1 MSSEKPIRGA
11 LFGGFNKKDV
21 AAYIEEM
28 SRRTVE
34 YKAENDRLRE
44 NSYVVDEYAA
54 LLEEH
59 KALTEELEQLKA
71 ENARLADEN
80 AALAAELDTVKADTE
95 AYKAAREQLV
105 ALELDANRRAI
116 ELERTARSKADAILS
131 DAGKSV
137 TEMQSALESIRRDA
151 LRMKENLHAQITGIE
166 SSIDDLAALSRSKQD
181 FLGKYIPRDN

>member
-1 MSSEKPIRGA
+1 MSSERPIRGA

-54 LLEEH
+54 LREEH
-59 KALTEELEQLKA
+59 QALIEKLEQLKA
-71 ENARLADEN
+71 ENSRLADEN
-80 AALAAELDTVKADTE
+80 AALTTELATVKADTE

-116 ELERTARSKADAILS
+116 ELERTAKSKADTIHN

-137 TEMQSALESIRRDA
+137 IELQSSLESIRRDA

-181 FLGKYIPRDN
+181 FLGKYIP